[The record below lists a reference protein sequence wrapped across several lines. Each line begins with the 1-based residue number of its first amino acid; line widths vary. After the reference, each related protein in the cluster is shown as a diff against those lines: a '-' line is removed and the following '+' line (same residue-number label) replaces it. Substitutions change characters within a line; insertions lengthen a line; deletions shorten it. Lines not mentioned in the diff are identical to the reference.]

1 MRFRKI
7 YLEISNICNLRCS
20 FCHGTRRAPRTMTAE
35 EFSSVLEK
43 IRPYTD
49 YLYFHLMGEPLCHP
63 NLRELLGIAE
73 SFGFRVI
80 ITTNGV
86 LLPKTKEL
94 LLSSASLHKINISL
108 HAFEANDLPLP
119 FSDYLEGCLDFGKS
133 AARSDNKKIV
143 VYRLWNKGGKDA
155 RNGEI
160 LEAIRE
166 KFGDHDETYNA
177 RRGITLDTGV
187 YLEYG
192 NKFDWPDLS
201 APDMGEEVFCY
212 GLRDQ
217 LGILCDGTV
226 VPCCLDSEGDIALGN
241 IFESSMDDILSSAR
255 ARALFDGFS
264 NRRATEELCRRCGYA
279 QRFKQ
284 TK

>member
-20 FCHGTRRAPRTMTAE
+20 FCHGTRRAPHTMTAE

-49 YLYFHLMGEPLCHP
+49 YLYFHLMGEPLRHP
-63 NLRELLGIAE
+63 NLPELLGIAE
-73 SFGFRVI
+73 NFGFRVI

-108 HAFEANDLPLP
+108 HAFEANDLPSP

-133 AARSDNKKIV
+133 AAESDNKKIV

-160 LEAIRE
+160 LEAIRK
-166 KFGDHDETYNA
+166 KFGNYDESYDN
-177 RRGITLDTGV
+177 RRGIKLDTGV

-241 IFESSMDDILSSAR
+241 LFESSMDEILSSAR
-255 ARALFDGFS
+255 AKALFDGFS